1 MCVIFVYTIRT
12 GTGLLNTNI
21 MKSLGIIMMNLKN
34 ELLQKYGYNRIFL
47 NEYMNSDTTL
57 GIAINIGTHS
67 GEIFGQVELT
77 EDGWELVG
85 VNYEIFEEMLKFQK
99 EMKEIGVLN

>member
-1 MCVIFVYTIRT
+1 
-12 GTGLLNTNI
+12 
-21 MKSLGIIMMNLKN
+21 MMNLKN
-34 ELLQKYGYNRIFL
+34 ELLQKYGYNNIFL
-47 NEYMNSDTTL
+47 TPYMNSDTKLCIVVNL
-57 GIAINIGTHS
+57 GTRLS

-85 VNYEIFEEMLKFQK
+85 VNYVIFQESLEFMK